1 MRMKRN
7 GKTARRQATCRRGQ
21 AGPGGICARDF
32 EGGRASQQAHCRAH
46 VSCKLGGF
54 PRECVWLPHSD
65 DWQSSRRVVF
75 LCSTQCAD
83 AEDRVSAAQAD
94 LLEAKLQHS
103 SEKDSLWAE
112 IRGFASQ
119 VQMSEEQ
126 RTMLSDAEVEREVR
140 KLREDLN
147 QTIGKNKI
155 LLDDFD
161 FALEQRAALEVKS

>member
-1 MRMKRN
+1 M
-7 GKTARRQATCRRGQ
+7 
-21 AGPGGICARDF
+21 
-32 EGGRASQQAHCRAH
+32 
-46 VSCKLGGF
+46 
-54 PRECVWLPHSD
+54 
-65 DWQSSRRVVF
+65 
-75 LCSTQCAD
+75 CSTQCTD
-83 AEDRVSAAQAD
+83 AEDRVSAAQAA

-119 VQMSEEQ
+119 VQISEEQ
-126 RTMLSDAEVEREVR
+126 RAMQSDAEVEREMR

-161 FALEQRAALEVKS
+161 LALEQRAVLEVKS